1 MQPAVFL
8 DRDGTLIRNVPY
20 INDPA
25 KVELFPDVVESL
37 TRLKQAGYRVV
48 IITNQSGFDRGLLT
62 PEQYE
67 AVHTRMLELAG
78 PGVIDATYMCP
89 DFGPRRKPS
98 PEMIHEAARD
108 LGIDPTR
115 SVMIGDKA
123 SDIHCG
129 RNAGT
134 KTIFIQTG
142 YEMDEPCAPDYIA
155 ANMKDAADWILNQ
168 DCSGRF

>member
-1 MQPAVFL
+1 MELSPAVFL

-25 KVELFPDVVESL
+25 QVELFDDVPESL
-37 TRLKQAGYRVV
+37 RRLKQAGYRVV

-62 PEQYE
+62 HAQYE
-67 AVHTRMLELAG
+67 AVQARLVELAG
-78 PGVIDATYMCP
+78 PSLIDATYMCP

-98 PEMIHEAARD
+98 AGMIFEAARD
-108 LGIDPTR
+108 MAIDPAR

-142 YEMDEPCAPDYIA
+142 YEMDEPCQPDYIA
-155 ANMKDAADWILNQ
+155 ANMKDAADWILQ
-168 DCSGRF
+168 KGI